1 MEQIVAITRQGQ
13 LTIPKKMQRKLGI
26 MGATRAKIKLEQG
39 KLIVEPTTDWR
50 SLSGSM
56 KTSVKLT
63 DKQLALARRQFEKDW
78 ASND

>member
-26 MGATRAKIKLEQG
+26 LGATRAKIKLEQG

-56 KTSVKLT
+56 KTSVRLT
-63 DKQLALARRQFEKDW
+63 DKQLDLARRQFEKDW